1 MEDENMQNDQ
11 HLDKINDDKESNYSP
26 EKTHSSINSNSNS
39 SRPLEVN
46 EKIAVK
52 STRKKIEQDIQ
63 LLK

>member
-1 MEDENMQNDQ
+1 MEDENMQNEQ

-26 EKTHSSINSNSNS
+26 EKTHSSINSNS